1 MLGKAHQIGNQA
13 GGSRESTMTDKSNNL
28 LNKRAATGIPGFD
41 TMSNGGLPV
50 GRTTLVA
57 GESGAGKTVFA
68 LQSLVCGARDHEEPG
83 IFVAFEEHSD
93 RILANAE
100 AFGWD
105 LPALQK
111 KGLFFLNAQ
120 PNPDFAH
127 SGDFDLEGM
136 LSALEAKVAEMGAR
150 RIAFDAIDMVL
161 ALLENPADRRR
172 EIYRLNDWL
181 MDQGL
186 SAIITSKLGD
196 ALDKESPRLD
206 FMQYMVDCY
215 IRLYHHCDLS
225 VSRRSIRIIKFRGT
239 AYEENETPLVIGRS
253 GMAIAH
259 TRNDEDREQA
269 VSTERIS
276 TGVER
281 LDTMFDGGYHRGSS
295 ILITGA
301 PGTAKTT
308 LGGTFVQA
316 ACERGERALFVSF
329 DSDSGE
335 LVRNLASVGIDL
347 ATPHESGLLKLLP
360 ARSIRANADH
370 HLVAIRQAVEAHQAT
385 CLVVDPVSS
394 LARRGAAAEAGST
407 VERLVDW
414 AKASGITLVCTSLLN
429 QNHPDAESTPLQIS
443 TIADT
448 WIHLSYKIDAGER
461 NRGLTIVKSRGTG
474 HSRQVRE
481 LILDDDGVTLEDVY
495 TAEGEVLMGTMRYER
510 ERQQALATE
519 LREAD
524 QQRQLL
530 AMKND
535 AAELESRL
543 AAIQR
548 DMAFKQREI
557 ADSSARIK
565 SQDEHIRLT
574 KDTRLSRRGA
584 DDGEDQ
590 DADDK

>member
-1 MLGKAHQIGNQA
+1 MKDKAGNLP
-13 GGSRESTMTDKSNNL
+13 T
-28 LNKRAATGIPGFD
+28 KRAATGIPGFD

-57 GESGAGKTVFA
+57 GEAGAGKTVFA
-68 LQSLVCGARDHEEPG
+68 LQSLVCGARDYDEPG

-93 RILANAE
+93 RIISNAE
-100 AFGWD
+100 TFGWD

-111 KGLFFLNAQ
+111 KGLFFLDAR
-120 PNPDFAH
+120 PNPDLIP
-127 SGDFDLEGM
+127 SGDFDLQGM
-136 LSALEAKVAEMGAR
+136 LSGLEAKVAQMGAR

-172 EIYRLNDWL
+172 EIYRLNEWL
-181 MDQGL
+181 TDQGL
-186 SAIITSKLGD
+186 TAIVTSKLGD
-196 ALDKESPRLD
+196 VLDKESPRLD

-215 IRLYHHCDLS
+215 IRLYHHCDLA

-239 AYEENETPLVIGRS
+239 TFEENETPLVIGGS

-259 TRNDEDREQA
+259 SRHDESQVQA
-269 VSTERIS
+269 VSTERVS

-308 LGGTFVQA
+308 LGGAFVQA

-335 LVRNLASVGIDL
+335 LIRNLHSVGIDL
-347 ATPHESGLLKLLP
+347 TTPNQIGTLKLLSV
-360 ARSIRANADH
+360 RSIRSNADH
-370 HLVAIRQAVEAHQAT
+370 HLLAIRQAAEAHQAT
-385 CLVVDPVSS
+385 FLVVDPVSS
-394 LARRGAAAEAGST
+394 LTRHGTVALVGNS

-414 AKASGITLVCTSLLN
+414 AKASGITLLCTSLLD
-429 QNHPDAESTPLQIS
+429 QNHPDSEGTPLEVS
-443 TIADT
+443 AIADT
-448 WIHLSYKIDAGER
+448 WIHLNFQIRAGER

-495 TAEGEVLMGTMRYER
+495 TAEGEVLMGTMRFER
-510 ERQQALATE
+510 EQQDALAVGKRAAE
-519 LREAD
+519 
-524 QQRQLL
+524 QQRRVLVL
-530 AMKND
+530 NNEAS
-535 AAELESRL
+535 ELESRL
-543 AAIQR
+543 ESIQR
-548 DMAFKQREI
+548 ELAYKRSEI
-557 ADSSARIK
+557 VDSRI
-565 SQDEHIRLT
+565 QTEHRDEHQQLALE
-574 KDTRLSRRGA
+574 TRLSRRGA
-584 DDGEDQ
+584 DVGEGQ
-590 DADDK
+590 DADGE

>member
-1 MLGKAHQIGNQA
+1 MTRELALKAN
-13 GGSRESTMTDKSNNL
+13 TNNPL
-28 LNKRAATGIPGFD
+28 SKRAATGISGFD

-57 GESGAGKTVFA
+57 GEAGAGKTVFA
-68 LQSLVCGARDHEEPG
+68 LQSLVSGARDHDEPG

-93 RILANAE
+93 RIVTNADT
-100 AFGWD
+100 FGWD
-105 LPALQK
+105 LCAQQNKNLY
-111 KGLFFLNAQ
+111 FLNAQ
-120 PNPDFAH
+120 PHPDLMQ
-127 SGDFDLEGM
+127 SGDFDLEGL
-136 LSALEAKVAEMGAR
+136 LSALEAKVDEIGAR

-181 MDQGL
+181 IDKGL
-186 SAIITSKLGD
+186 TAIITSKLGD

-215 IRLYHHCDLS
+215 IRLYHHCDLG
-225 VSRRSIRIIKFRGT
+225 VSRRSIRIIKYRGT
-239 AYEENETPLVIGRS
+239 SFEENETPLIIGRS

-259 TRNDEDREQA
+259 TRYDENREQA
-269 VSTERIS
+269 FSIERVS

-281 LDTMFDGGYHRGSS
+281 LDTMFDGGYHKGSS

-335 LVRNLASVGIDL
+335 LIRNLASVGIDL
-347 ATPHESGLLKLLP
+347 TTPYQSGLLKLLS
-360 ARSIRANADH
+360 ARSIRSNADH
-370 HLVAIRQAVEAHQAT
+370 HLVDIRQAAEAHQAT
-385 CLVVDPVSS
+385 YLVVDPVSS
-394 LARRGAAAEAGST
+394 LARRGTMAQAGST

-414 AKASGITLVCTSLLN
+414 AKASGITLLCTSLLD
-429 QNHPDAESTPLQIS
+429 QNHPENESTPLQIS

-448 WIHLSYKIDAGER
+448 WIHLNYQIRAGER

-481 LILDDDGVTLEDVY
+481 LILDDGGVTLEDVY
-495 TAEGEVLMGTMRYER
+495 TAEGEVLMGTMRFER
-510 ERQQALATE
+510 ERQQALAAE
-519 LREAD
+519 LRLAE
-524 QQRQLL
+524 QQRHLL

-535 AAELESRL
+535 AADLESRL

-548 DMAFKQREI
+548 ELAFKRDEI
-557 ADSSARIK
+557 SESRTRID
-565 SQDEHIRLT
+565 SQDEHEQQTR
-574 KDTRLSRRGA
+574 DTRLSRRGA
-584 DDGEDQ
+584 DGGEAPDIGSE
-590 DADDK
+590 